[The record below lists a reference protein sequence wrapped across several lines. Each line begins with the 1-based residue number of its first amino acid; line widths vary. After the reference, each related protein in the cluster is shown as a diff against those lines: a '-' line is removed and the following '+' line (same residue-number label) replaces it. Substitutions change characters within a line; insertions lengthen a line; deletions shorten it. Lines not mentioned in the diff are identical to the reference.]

1 MSIEDESTLTVSWD
15 FTYSELGEVAKAL
28 RWLGW
33 SSTQRRFLLEIIYSQ
48 SKTMLRITPIGESY
62 LIRTTKPKFTIH

>member
-28 RWLGW
+28 GW
-33 SSTQRRFLLEIIYSQ
+33 SSTQRRFLLEINI
-48 SKTMLRITPIGESY
+48 
-62 LIRTTKPKFTIH
+62 

>member
-28 RWLGW
+28 RWLVGAVHSEDFCW
-33 SSTQRRFLLEIIYSQ
+33 
-48 SKTMLRITPIGESY
+48 K
-62 LIRTTKPKFTIH
+62 